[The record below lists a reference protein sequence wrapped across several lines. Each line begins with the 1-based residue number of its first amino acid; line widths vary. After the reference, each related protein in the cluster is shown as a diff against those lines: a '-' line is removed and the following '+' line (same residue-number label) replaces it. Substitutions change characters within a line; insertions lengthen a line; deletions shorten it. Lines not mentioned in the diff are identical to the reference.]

1 MPQQLAV
8 ITKTGIRPT
17 AGTGLVLPALFTP
30 DHATAKRVLEFFTA
44 NIRNPNTRQAYAK
57 AAGDFAAWC
66 EARGLDHLRHVQ
78 PIHVAAYIE
87 QLQQRI
93 AAPSVKVKLAAI
105 RMLFDW
111 LVLGQIVPTNPASV
125 VRGPKHVVKK
135 GKTPILSADEAR
147 TLLDSIATQHRRAS
161 PRIVGLRDRAM
172 IALLTYTFSRGGA
185 AVKMRVEDVYT
196 QSRRTWV
203 RLHEKGGKR
212 HEMPCHHKL
221 ETFLEEYIAAA
232 GIADDPK
239 GWLFRTTE
247 GNSGYLT
254 DRPMNRTD
262 LYRVIRRRAE
272 DAGIKTKIGC
282 HTFRATGITEYLR
295 NGGKLEIAQQMAN
308 HESART
314 TGLYDRRDDQLTLDE
329 VERILI

>member
-1 MPQQLAV
+1 MAQALV
-8 ITKTGIRPT
+8 VKRDTGIRSG
-17 AGTGLVLPALFTP
+17 AGTGITLPALFRP
-30 DHATAKRVLEFFTA
+30 DAATAKRVIEFFTA
-44 NIRNPNTRQAYAK
+44 NIRNPNTRKAYSK

-66 EARGLDHLRHVQ
+66 EHHGLEHLRHVQ

-87 QLQQRI
+87 ALQQRI
-93 AAPSVKVKLAAI
+93 AAPSVKLQLAAI

-125 VRGPKHVVKK
+125 VRGPKHIVKK
-135 GKTPILSADEAR
+135 GKTPVLSAEEAR
-147 TLLDSIATQHRRAS
+147 ALLDAMDTGKL
-161 PRIVGLRDRAM
+161 VGLRDRALV
-172 IALLTYTFSRGGA
+172 ALLVYTFARVGA
-185 AVKMRVEDVYT
+185 AVKMRGQDIYT
-196 QSRRTWV
+196 QGRRTWV

-221 ETFLEEYIAAA
+221 ETFLEEYIDAA
-232 GIADDPK
+232 GITDDPK

-247 GNSGYLT
+247 GQSGVLT
-254 DRPMNRTD
+254 ENPMSQAD
-262 LYRVIRRRAE
+262 VYRMIRRRAD

-295 NGGKLEIAQQMAN
+295 NGGKLEIAQRMAN

>member
-1 MPQQLAV
+1 MAQELF
-8 ITKTGIRPT
+8 IISSTEIRS
-17 AGTGLVLPALFTP
+17 GTGVTLPALFAP
-30 DHATAKRVLEFFTA
+30 DAATAKRVLEFFTA
-44 NIRNPNTRQAYAK
+44 NIRNSNTRKAYAK

-66 EARGLDHLRHVQ
+66 EHRGLDHLRNVQ

-87 QLQQRI
+87 ELQQRI
-93 AAPSVKVKLAAI
+93 AAPSVKVQLAAI

-111 LVLGQIVPTNPASV
+111 LVIGQIMPTNPASV

-147 TLLDSIATQHRRAS
+147 TLLDSIVIYRHAS
-161 PRIVGLRDRAM
+161 PRIGGLRDRAL
-172 IALLTYTFSRGGA
+172 IALLTYTFSRVGA

-232 GIADDPK
+232 GLTDDPK

-247 GNSGYLT
+247 GQSGYLT
-254 DRPMNRTD
+254 DRPMSQAD
-262 LYRVIRRRAE
+262 VYRMIRRRAD